1 MGGPFPVPPMI
12 RTFANLDNRFV
23 LTGETLE
30 HLDTAVWVDILHPG
44 KDEETA
50 VERAMGIDVP
60 TIEEMSEIEVSSRLY
75 TEEGATFMTTMMLSH
90 TDGDNVLLSP
100 ITFILKGEQLITV
113 RYAEPRSI
121 DAFIARCQ
129 KGATY
134 TADGVVTG
142 LLDGLIE
149 RIGDVLERT
158 GHELDALSD
167 NIFAIK
173 SPLPEKAVPAEVSK
187 REKARPRNYQ
197 SVLEQIGRK
206 GDLLSKVRESLIS
219 FQRLLAFGA
228 EIAAIRKPGK
238 EYEGRIRTLSRDV
251 QSLSDHTTFLT
262 QKINFLLDATL
273 GMINIEQTGIIKIFS
288 VAAVV
293 FLPPT
298 LIASIYGMNFVHM
311 PELSWP
317 AGYPMAIGLMI
328 LSAIVPYQFFKWR
341 GWL

>member
-1 MGGPFPVPPMI
+1 MI
-12 RTFANLDNRFV
+12 RTFTNADGRFV
-23 LTGETLE
+23 HSGDTLE
-30 HLDTAVWVDILHPG
+30 HLDGAVWVDILRPS
-44 KDEETA
+44 KDEESA
-50 VERAMGIDVP
+50 VERALGIDVP

-75 TEEGATFMTTMMLSH
+75 TEDGATFMTAMMLSH

-100 ITFILKGEQLITV
+100 ITFILKGEQLVTV

-129 KGATY
+129 KNSTY

-142 LLDGLIE
+142 LLEGLIE

-158 GHELDALSD
+158 GHELDDLSD
-167 NIFAIK
+167 NIFSLQAPK
-173 SPLPEKAVPAEVSK
+173 VTPSVSGGKPPKQEK
-187 REKARPRNYQ
+187 RRPRNYQ

-206 GDLLSKVRESLIS
+206 GDLLSKVRESLVS

-228 EIAAIRKPGK
+228 EIAASRKPGE

-298 LIASIYGMNFVHM
+298 LIASIYGMNFEYM

-317 AGYPMAIGLMI
+317 YGYPMAIGLMI

>member
-1 MGGPFPVPPMI
+1 MI
-12 RTFANLDNRFV
+12 RTFTNTDGRFV
-23 LTGETLE
+23 HSGDTLE
-30 HLDTAVWVDILHPG
+30 HLDEAVWVDILRPD
-44 KDEETA
+44 KDEESA
-50 VERAMGIDVP
+50 VERALGIDVP

-75 TEEGATFMTTMMLSH
+75 TEDGATFMTTMMLSH

-100 ITFILKGEQLITV
+100 ITFILKGEQLVTV

-129 KGATY
+129 KNSTY

-142 LLDGLIE
+142 LLEGLIE

-158 GHELDALSD
+158 GHELDDLSD
-167 NIFAIK
+167 NIFSLQAPQVAPSVSAGK
-173 SPLPEKAVPAEVSK
+173 PPKPEK
-187 REKARPRNYQ
+187 RRPRNYQ

-206 GDLLSKVRESLIS
+206 GDLLSKVRESLVS

-228 EIAAIRKPGK
+228 EIAASRKPGK

-298 LIASIYGMNFVHM
+298 LIASIYGMNFEVM

-317 AGYPMAIGLMI
+317 LGYPMALGLMV
-328 LSAIVPYQFFKWR
+328 LSAVVPYQFFKWR

>member
-1 MGGPFPVPPMI
+1 MI
-12 RTFANLDNRFV
+12 RTFSNTGSRFEM
-23 LTGETLE
+23 TGESLE
-30 HLDTAVWVDILHPG
+30 HLDGAVWVDILRPDR
-44 KDEETA
+44 DEEAA
-50 VERAMGIDVP
+50 VERALGIDVP

-75 TEEGATFMTTMMLSH
+75 AEDGAAFMTAMMLSH
-90 TDGDNVLLSP
+90 TDGDNVILSP

-121 DAFIARCQ
+121 DAFVARCQ
-129 KGATY
+129 KAASY
-134 TADGVVTG
+134 SADGLVTG
-142 LLDGLIE
+142 LLEGLIE

-158 GHELDALSD
+158 GHELDDLSD
-167 NIFAIK
+167 TIFV
-173 SPLPEKAVPAEVSK
+173 LNVPAPDGQK
-187 REKARPRNYQ
+187 KAAKPKPRNFQ

-206 GDLLSKVRESLIS
+206 GDLLSKVRESLVS

-228 EIAAIRKPGK
+228 EIAASRKPGK

-251 QSLSDHTTFLT
+251 QSLSDHSTFLT

-298 LIASIYGMNFVHM
+298 LIASIYGMNFTHM

-317 AGYPMAIGLMI
+317 FGYPMAIGLMI

>member
-1 MGGPFPVPPMI
+1 MI
-12 RTFANLDNRFV
+12 RTFTNTDGRFV
-23 LTGETLE
+23 QSGDTLE
-30 HLDTAVWVDILHPG
+30 HLDGAVWVDILRPG
-44 KDEETA
+44 KDEESA
-50 VERAMGIDVP
+50 VERALGIDVP

-75 TEEGATFMTTMMLSH
+75 TEDGATFMTAMMLSH

-100 ITFILKGEQLITV
+100 ITFILKGEQLVTV

-129 KGATY
+129 KNATY

-142 LLDGLIE
+142 LLEGLIE

-158 GHELDALSD
+158 GHELDDLSD
-167 NIFAIK
+167 NIFAIPQPQAK
-173 SPLPEKAVPAEVSK
+173 EAAPARTPAKPEKRK
-187 REKARPRNYQ
+187 PRNYQ

-206 GDLLSKVRESLIS
+206 GDLLSKVRESLVS

-228 EIAAIRKPGK
+228 EIAASRKPGK

-298 LIASIYGMNFVHM
+298 LIASIYGMNFEYM

-317 AGYPMAIGLMI
+317 YGYPMAIGLMI

>member
-1 MGGPFPVPPMI
+1 MI
-12 RTFANLDNRFV
+12 RTFANDANRFV
-23 LTGETLE
+23 FTGDTLE
-30 HLDTAVWVDILHPG
+30 QLDAAVWVDILRPS
-44 KDEETA
+44 KDEDTA
-50 VERAMGIDVP
+50 VERALGIEVP
-60 TIEEMSEIEVSSRLY
+60 SLEEMSEIEVSSRLY
-75 TEEGATFMTTMMLSH
+75 TEEGAAFMTAMMLSH
-90 TDGDNVLLSP
+90 TDGDNVMLSP
-100 ITFILKGEQLITV
+100 ITFILKGGQLITV
-113 RYAEPRSI
+113 RYTEPRSI
-121 DAFIARCQ
+121 DAFIAKCQ
-129 KGATY
+129 KNAAY
-134 TADGVVTG
+134 TADGVVSG
-142 LLDGLIE
+142 LLEGLIE

-167 NIFAIK
+167 NIFAIRA
-173 SPLPEKAVPAEVSK
+173 PEDAAAPAVAAAKPA
-187 REKARPRNYQ
+187 RRGPRNYQ

-219 FQRLLAFGA
+219 FQRLLAFAA
-228 EIAAIRKPGK
+228 EIATTRKPGK

-251 QSLSDHTTFLT
+251 QSLSDHTGFLT
-262 QKINFLLDATL
+262 QKITFLLDATL

-298 LIASIYGMNFVHM
+298 LIASIYGMNFEVM

-317 AGYPMAIGLMI
+317 YGYPMAVCLMV

>member
-1 MGGPFPVPPMI
+1 MI
-12 RTFANLDNRFV
+12 RTFTNTDGRFV
-23 LTGETLE
+23 HSGDTLE
-30 HLDTAVWVDILHPG
+30 HLDGAVWVDMLRPDR
-44 KDEETA
+44 DEETA
-50 VERAMGIDVP
+50 VERALGIDVP

-75 TEEGATFMTTMMLSH
+75 TEDGATFMTAMMLSH
-90 TDGDNVLLSP
+90 TDADNVLLSP

-121 DAFIARCQ
+121 DAFIVRCQ
-129 KGATY
+129 KNATY

-142 LLDGLIE
+142 LLEGLIE

-158 GHELDALSD
+158 GHELDSLSD
-167 NIFAIK
+167 NIFAINAPK
-173 SPLPEKAVPAEVSK
+173 VMGGEPAETK
-187 REKARPRNYQ
+187 KPAKPKPRNYQ
-197 SVLEQIGRK
+197 AVLQQIGRK
-206 GDLLSKVRESLIS
+206 GDLLSKARESLIS
-219 FQRLLAFGA
+219 FQRLLTFGV
-228 EIAAIRKPGK
+228 EIAASRKPGK

-298 LIASIYGMNFVHM
+298 LIASIYGMNFEYM

-317 AGYPMAIGLMI
+317 YGYPMAIGLMI

>member
-1 MGGPFPVPPMI
+1 MI
-12 RTFANLDNRFV
+12 RTFTNTDGRFV
-23 LTGETLE
+23 QSGDTLE
-30 HLDTAVWVDILHPG
+30 HLDGAVWVDILRPG
-44 KDEETA
+44 KDEESA
-50 VERAMGIDVP
+50 VERALGIDVP

-75 TEEGATFMTTMMLSH
+75 TEDGATFMTAMMLSH

-100 ITFILKGEQLITV
+100 ITFILKGEQLVTV

-129 KGATY
+129 KNSTY

-142 LLDGLIE
+142 LLEGLIE

-158 GHELDALSD
+158 GHELDDLSD
-167 NIFAIK
+167 NIFSLQVPRAAASAPAGK
-173 SPLPEKAVPAEVSK
+173 PSKPEKRK
-187 REKARPRNYQ
+187 PRNYQ

-206 GDLLSKVRESLIS
+206 GDLLSKVRESLVS

-228 EIAAIRKPGK
+228 EIAASRKPGK

-298 LIASIYGMNFVHM
+298 LIASIYGMNFEYM

-317 AGYPMAIGLMI
+317 YGYPMAIGLMI

>member
-1 MGGPFPVPPMI
+1 MI
-12 RTFANLDNRFV
+12 RTFSNTDGRFA
-23 LTGETLE
+23 LTGDTLE
-30 HLDTAVWVDILHPG
+30 YLDGAVWVDILRPG

-50 VERAMGIDVP
+50 VERALGIDVP

-75 TEEGATFMTTMMLSH
+75 TEDGGTFMTAMMLSH

-100 ITFILKGEQLITV
+100 ITFILKGEQLVTV

-121 DAFIARCQ
+121 DTFIARCQ
-129 KGATY
+129 KGAVY
-134 TADGVVTG
+134 TADGIVTG
-142 LLDGLIE
+142 LLEGLIE

-158 GHELDALSD
+158 GHELDDLSD
-167 NIFAIK
+167 NIFAI
-173 SPLPEKAVPAEVSK
+173 PQPQPENVAARVAAKPGK
-187 REKARPRNYQ
+187 RKPRNFQ

-206 GDLLSKVRESLIS
+206 GDLLSKVRESLVS

-228 EIAAIRKPGK
+228 EIAASRKPGK

-298 LIASIYGMNFVHM
+298 LIASIYGMNFAHM

-317 AGYPMAIGLMI
+317 YGYPMAIGLMI

>member
-1 MGGPFPVPPMI
+1 MI
-12 RTFANLDNRFV
+12 RTFANTDGRFA
-23 LTGETLE
+23 LTGDTLE
-30 HLDTAVWVDILHPG
+30 YLYGAVWVDILRPD

-50 VERAMGIDVP
+50 VERALGIDVP

-75 TEEGATFMTTMMLSH
+75 TEDGGTFMTAMMLSH
-90 TDGDNVLLSP
+90 TDGDNVILSP
-100 ITFILKGEQLITV
+100 ITFILKGELLVTV

-129 KGATY
+129 KGAAY

-142 LLDGLIE
+142 LLEGLIE

-158 GHELDALSD
+158 GHELDDLSD
-167 NIFAIK
+167 NIFAIPAPQVAGA
-173 SPLPEKAVPAEVSK
+173 SVPAIPTKSEK
-187 REKARPRNYQ
+187 RRPRNFQ

-206 GDLLSKVRESLIS
+206 GDLLSKVRESLVS
-219 FQRLLAFGA
+219 FQRLLTFGT
-228 EIAAIRKPGK
+228 EIAASRKPGK

-298 LIASIYGMNFVHM
+298 LIASIYGMNFTHM

-317 AGYPMAIGLMI
+317 YGYPMAIGLMI